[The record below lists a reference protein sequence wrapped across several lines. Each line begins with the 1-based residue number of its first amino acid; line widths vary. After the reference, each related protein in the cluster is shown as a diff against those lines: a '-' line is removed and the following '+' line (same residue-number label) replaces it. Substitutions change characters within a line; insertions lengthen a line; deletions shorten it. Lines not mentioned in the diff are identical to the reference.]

1 MDAVNGIWRCFWDSS
16 VLFWDGETFRWDPSR
31 NFREFSAFRGW
42 WKFHGRKSPEFSRN
56 SGHFWGFFEI
66 LPAILGLFQDFEMP
80 PSPPFLPLHP
90 KNLHFFCEFLV
101 ILKSW
106 FLNLFSGFSVTL
118 VWPPNRSDWS
128 KWNQFESV
136 EMDEKIEPVQLK
148 GIRQNRCN
156 RPCRWWSGTS
166 CSFQLHHT
174 CKRKLSA
181 NCWRSPRHGRN
192 LKKQTIN

>member
-1 MDAVNGIWRCFWDSS
+1 MGFEDAFGILPCYFGMVKHFGGIRRGIAGNFQHFEADGNFMGGNRRNFQEIPATFGDSS
-16 VLFWDGETFRWDPSR
+16 RFFRRFLDY
-31 NFREFSAFRGW
+31 FR
-42 WKFHGRKSPEFSRN
+42 
-56 SGHFWGFFEI
+56 I
-66 LPAILGLFQDFEMP
+66 LKCPPPLPPPPP
-80 PSPPFLPLHP
+80 PSQ
-90 KNLHFFCEFLV
+90 KSTFFCEFLV

-106 FLNLFSGFSVTL
+106 FLDLFSGFSVTL

-174 CKRKLSA
+174 RKRKLSA